1 MKQLSNN
8 LWEFHPQIYPQYLWI
23 AVKPD
28 KEEYSDFIRTY
39 DGKELEVDQESA
51 HATVYHVHFKDNP
64 DTGSLIV
71 FKDKD
76 RLDFKI
82 VTHEAVH
89 VVSNI
94 FEICGLKHEPNNDE
108 SFAYLAG
115 WVAECCE
122 KIKKEYDNRD

>member
-1 MKQLSNN
+1 MKQLSEN

-23 AVKPD
+23 AVDPT
-28 KEEYSDFIRTY
+28 KEEYSQFIHTY
-39 DGKELEVDQESA
+39 DDKELEVEFKSA
-51 HATVYHVHFKDNP
+51 RATVYHVRFKDNP

-76 RLDFKI
+76 ELDFNT
-82 VTHEAVH
+82 VAHEAVH
-89 VVSNI
+89 VVGNT
-94 FEICGLKHEPNNDE
+94 FYICGLKHDCNNDE